1 MVKQYA
7 FYYDST
13 SCSGCK
19 TCQMACKDKNNL
31 EVGRLWRRVYEISG
45 GEWLQTGNSWIPKV
59 YAYFVSMACNH
70 CEDPICLKVCP
81 TQAIKKRSDGIVLID
96 EAKCVGCEYCS
107 LACPY
112 GAPQYN
118 KQAGKMSKCDFCSDY
133 IDQGKNPA
141 CVDACPMRVLEFGE
155 LDDLIAKYGKSDD
168 ISPLPK
174 SSLTEPAIVISPHK
188 DAQRSD
194 NQSCQIANQE
204 EV

>member
-31 EVGRLWRRVYEISG
+31 EVGRKWRRVYEVSG
-45 GEWLQTGNSWIPKV
+45 GEWVQAGNTWIPNV
-59 YAYFVSMACNH
+59 YAYNVSMGCNH
-70 CEDPICLKVCP
+70 CEHPICLDACP
-81 TQAIKKRSDGIVLID
+81 SQAIHKREDGIVLID
-96 EAKCVGCEYCS
+96 QGKCVGCEYCA

-112 GAPQYN
+112 GAPQYD
-118 KQAGKMSKCDFCSDY
+118 KQAGKMSKCDFCFDY
-133 IDQGKNPA
+133 IDEGKSPA

-155 LDDLIAKYGKSDD
+155 LNDLIAKYGKSDD
-168 ISPLPK
+168 ISPLPA
-174 SSLTEPAIVISPHK
+174 SSLTTPSLVITPHK
-188 DAQRSD
+188 DSRKAAGH
-194 NQSCQIANQE
+194 SCQIANRE

>member
-7 FYYDST
+7 FYFDST

-31 EVGRLWRRVYEISG
+31 EVGRRWRRVYEVSG
-45 GEWLQTGNSWIPKV
+45 GEWFQAGNTWVPKV
-59 YAYFVSMACNH
+59 YAYFVSMACSH

-81 TQAIKKRSDGIVLID
+81 TQAIKKRADGIVLID
-96 EAKCVGCEYCS
+96 ETKCVGCEYCS

-133 IDQGKNPA
+133 IDQGKSPA

-155 LDDLIAKYGKSDD
+155 LEELVNKYGLSDN
-168 ISPLPK
+168 IFPLPPA
-174 SSLTEPAIVISPHK
+174 SLTRPSTVITPHK
-188 DAQRSD
+188 DARLADSFPGQV
-194 NQSCQIANQE
+194 ANRE

>member
-7 FYYDST
+7 FYFDST

-19 TCQMACKDKNNL
+19 TCQMACKDKNKL
-31 EVGRLWRRVYEISG
+31 EVGRRWRRVYEASG
-45 GEWLQTGNSWIPKV
+45 GDWVQTGNTWIPNV
-59 YAYFVSMACNH
+59 YAYFISMSCNH
-70 CEDPICLKVCP
+70 CEHPICLEVCP
-81 TQAIKKRSDGIVLID
+81 SQAIHKRKDGIVLID
-96 EAKCVGCEYCS
+96 ETKCVGCEYCS

-118 KQAGKMSKCDFCSDY
+118 KTTGKMSKCDFCY
-133 IDQGKNPA
+133 EQIDQGKNPA
-141 CVDACPMRVLEFGE
+141 CVEACPMRVLEFGE

-188 DAQRSD
+188 DARKAG
-194 NQSCQIANQE
+194 NQSCQIANRE